1 MGIIG
6 INETTKPVLPCDHFY
21 IVCFFWDGF
30 KIPMLFFANYHE
42 IPQILLAMFLH
53 FPNVDRIVSMYT
65 AAILAAACKPS
76 PGASVIF
83 GTYTSIIQNYPT
95 WL

>member
-1 MGIIG
+1 
-6 INETTKPVLPCDHFY
+6 
-21 IVCFFWDGF
+21 
-30 KIPMLFFANYHE
+30 MLFFANYHE
-42 IPQILLAMFLH
+42 IRQILWAMFLH